1 MKIIIITGAS
11 GSGKTFLSNKLSKSL
26 TNSFVI
32 NTDSYYRDD
41 FIIKVLSIFK
51 YDIYDRIIS
60 IKKKEIKKTIASV
73 KNNDVNTIFYNY
85 DFKHKKSTQFKNG
98 LILKKNLSYLIIEGI
113 FAHRLEINYHETIN
127 ILCEEKKKICLERR
141 LIRDNRERGRKVKEI
156 NKKFSRSW
164 KLFYKNLTQYI
175 HSNNVISINAYDQHL
190 YKRLI
195 NNIKGI

>member
-11 GSGKTFLSNKLSKSL
+11 GSGKTILSKKLSKSL
-26 TNSFVI
+26 NNSIVI

-41 FIIKVLSIFK
+41 FIIKVLSKLK

-60 IKKKEIKKTIASV
+60 LKKHEIRKTIASI
-73 KNNDVNTIFYNY
+73 KNKDINSIFYNY
-85 DFKHKKSTQFKNG
+85 DFKHKKSTKSKNG
-98 LILKKNLSYLIIEGI
+98 LIIKKKLNYLIIEGI

-141 LIRDNRERGRKVKEI
+141 LIRDHRERGRKVKEI

-164 KLFYKNLTQYI
+164 ELFYKNLTQYI
-175 HSNNVISINAYDQHL
+175 HSNNVISINSYDQHL

>member
-11 GSGKTFLSNKLSKSL
+11 GSGKTILSKKLSKSL
-26 TNSFVI
+26 NNSIVI

-41 FIIKVLSIFK
+41 FIIKVLSKFK

-60 IKKKEIKKTIASV
+60 LKKHEIRKTIASI
-73 KNNDVNTIFYNY
+73 KNKDINSIFYNY
-85 DFKHKKSTQFKNG
+85 DFKHKKSTKSKNG
-98 LILKKNLSYLIIEGI
+98 LIIKKKLNYLIIEGI

-141 LIRDNRERGRKVKEI
+141 LIRDHRERGRKVKEI

-164 KLFYKNLTQYI
+164 ELFYKNLTQYI
-175 HSNNVISINAYDQHL
+175 HSNNVISINSYDQHL

>member
-26 TNSFVI
+26 TNSLVI

-51 YDIYDRIIS
+51 FDIYDRIIS
-60 IKKKEIKKTIASV
+60 IKKTEIRKTISSIKKKDINS
-73 KNNDVNTIFYNY
+73 IFYNY
-85 DFKHKKSTQFKNG
+85 DFKHKKSTKSKNG
-98 LILKKNLSYLIIEGI
+98 LIIKKKLNYLIIEGI
-113 FAHRLEINYHETIN
+113 FAHRLELNYHETIN

-141 LIRDNRERGRKVKEI
+141 LIRDHRERGRKVKEI

-164 KLFYKNLTQYI
+164 DLFYNNVTQYI
-175 HSNNVISINAYDQHL
+175 QDNNVISINSFDQHL

-195 NNIKGI
+195 NKIKGI